1 LIKSRA
7 HFAFFLFALSTI
19 GHAPRA
25 RARLIECEPVRR
37 PSQSHAVAVGKS
49 LSNVFKEPNQWGF
62 RTIIASLRSAG
73 LHAVLHSQNLPEP
86 RLASLII
93 PTQFHSGGYSRRHI
107 HGDDGAQ
114 AGVVSRGTHT
124 TKLVIVAAVVKEDV
138 HGRAHLGASSAP
150 AGTSRT
156 ATPRGTSLRSTCRAP
171 LVHGG
176 AVRVAGAHVPRDDA
190 PDPRD
195 RRGEAARAGRVAA
208 EQASSVTMAEA
219 EASSKPRR
227 CRRSRASC
235 RRSGSSRPSS
245 GARSARRS
253 PSCCPRSSTS
263 ASWHPCKRS
272 RWTVVRGRFELMID
286 QFSCCRLVLLYK
298 FKLHDISPHSFCFR
312 AQKYV

>member
-1 LIKSRA
+1 MGVPDYHRLTQICGATCR
-7 HFAFFLFALSTI
+7 LALAEPA
-19 GHAPRA
+19 GVEVGEFDHPDPVPFWRVHAPPHTWRRWRA
-25 RARLIECEPVRR
+25 GRR
-37 PSQSHAVAVGKS
+37 RQPRNTHDQACDRGRRGKGGRPWPSAAGSAESCSGRS
-49 LSNVFKEPNQWGF
+49 
-62 RTIIASLRSAG
+62 IAG
-73 LHAVLHSQNLPEP
+73 ITV
-86 RLASLII
+86 
-93 PTQFHSGGYSRRHI
+93 
-107 HGDDGAQ
+107 
-114 AGVVSRGTHT
+114 
-124 TKLVIVAAVVKEDV
+124 
-138 HGRAHLGASSAP
+138 AHLGASSAP

-195 RRGEAARAGRVAA
+195 RRGEAARAGRLAA

-219 EASSKPRR
+219 SSKPLR